1 MFDYRNI
8 TNQKNDEVILKCN
21 TIQIQLQEQVE
32 VLQQENMED
41 KQRVCSSNSGT
52 K

>member
-1 MFDYRNI
+1 MLNYRNI
-8 TNQKNDEVILKCN
+8 TNQEYDEVILKCN

-41 KQRVCSSNSGT
+41 KQRVCSSNFGT